1 MARETTLQV
10 RWAVVAVA
18 MAFALVASLSAMVML
33 APAQAYAKP
42 TKTVW
47 LLAKAQVINKDD
59 HQNNT
64 LTYTY
69 TKNGLLKNKK
79 NAEKGNEKF
88 AYTYAYKYTGKS
100 VLKSCT
106 VKEGKKLSS
115 KISYS
120 ANKKGFVTKSVEN
133 SYGEKTVLK
142 YTYDKKGRLHKMA
155 QRNGA
160 YLYKYNKKS
169 QVKSYKWQSEA
180 LGTYKYDSK
189 GYPASLETPYDGTA
203 SYKNT
208 YKNGLLKKCVYNMS
222 SYNTVVKYTYK
233 KMKVPAS
240 LLKMV
245 NAQQFALITGL
256 PSNDDGIV
264 PFEAAHK

>member
-33 APAQAYAKP
+33 APTQAYAKP

-47 LLAKAQVINKDD
+47 LLANAQVINKDD

-88 AYTYAYKYTGKS
+88 AYTYAYKYTSKS
-100 VLKSCT
+100 ALKSCT

-133 SYGEKTVLK
+133 SYGEKSVMK
-142 YTYDKKGRLHKMA
+142 FAYDKKGRLKSYTKGYSTYA
-155 QRNGA
+155 
-160 YLYKYNKKS
+160 YKYNK
-169 QVKSYKWQSEA
+169 
-180 LGTYKYDSK
+180 
-189 GYPASLETPYDGTA
+189 
-203 SYKNT
+203 
-208 YKNGLLKKCVYNMS
+208 
-222 SYNTVVKYTYK
+222 
-233 KMKVPAS
+233 
-240 LLKMV
+240 
-245 NAQQFALITGL
+245 
-256 PSNDDGIV
+256 
-264 PFEAAHK
+264 